1 MKSTKTLEF
10 LAVVSLILA
19 FSVAALSQKLITQDP
34 TTQELTTLRGT
45 VFDRNGALIT
55 RAKVS
60 LSRTNASAID
70 VITNSEG
77 KYEAQVQPGCYKVE
91 ITAAGFMPLNL
102 NCYQVPPVALI
113 NLDMTLTVSGEPAC
127 SPCRQKAKN
136 DSKIIITEQ

>member
-1 MKSTKTLEF
+1 MKSTKTFEF
-10 LAVVSLILA
+10 LAVAGLILA
-19 FSVAALSQKLITQDP
+19 FSATASGELITQDP

-45 VFDRNGALIT
+45 VFDRNGSAIT

-60 LSRTNASAID
+60 LSRANERTLD

-77 KYEAQVQPGCYKVE
+77 KYEAHVQPGFYSIE
-91 ITAAGFMPLNL
+91 ITAAGFTPLNL

-113 NLDMTLTVSGEPAC
+113 NLDITLTVSGEPTCA
-127 SPCRQKAKN
+127 PCRQQAKN